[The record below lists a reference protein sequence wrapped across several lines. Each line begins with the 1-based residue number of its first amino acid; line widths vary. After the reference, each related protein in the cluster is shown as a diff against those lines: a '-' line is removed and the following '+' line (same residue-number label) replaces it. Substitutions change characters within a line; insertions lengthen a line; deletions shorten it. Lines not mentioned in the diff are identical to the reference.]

1 MPLNARE
8 VAVITGASRGI
19 GRAIAERLAHDGY
32 ALALLDIDEPA
43 VTLTAKEIATSFGVD
58 ALPVTADI
66 TDIAAVRS
74 SIDRVIGHFGRID
87 VLVNNAGAIQV
98 KPWLEVDEGDF
109 DRIMDINI
117 KGTFFVSQAVAPHMI
132 KQKGG
137 RIVNISSGAARGS
150 APRTTAYGIAKI
162 GVVHFT
168 TSIAVALGPDNITV
182 NAVAPGVVAATN
194 LWDDIGEGYEK
205 YFGKDKEQRISES
218 VAALPLRR
226 PQKPEDVA
234 NAVAFLVSR
243 EASEITGVV
252 LDVDG
257 GAQL

>member
-1 MPLNARE
+1 MPSDAGQ

-19 GRAIAERLAHDGY
+19 GRAIAERLARDGY
-32 ALALLDIDEPA
+32 AVALLDIDEPT

-58 ALPVTADI
+58 ALPVAVDI

-74 SIDRVIGHFGRID
+74 SVDTVVEHFGRID

-98 KPWLEVDEGDF
+98 KPWLEVEEADF

-137 RIVNISSGAARGS
+137 RIVNISSGAARGP
-150 APRTTAYGIAKI
+150 APRTTAYGIAKT

-194 LWDDIGEGYEK
+194 LWNDIGEGYEK

-234 NAVAFLVSR
+234 NAVAFLVSP
-243 EASEITGVV
+243 EASEITGIVV
-252 LDVDG
+252 DVDG

>member
-1 MPLNARE
+1 MSTE
-8 VAVITGASRGI
+8 VSQVAVITGASRGI

-32 ALALLDIDEPA
+32 ALALLDIDEAA
-43 VTLTAKEIATSFGVD
+43 VVLTAKEIAETFSVD
-58 ALPVTADI
+58 ALPVTVDI
-66 TDIAAVRS
+66 TDIAAVRT
-74 SIDRVIGHFGRID
+74 SIDTVVQHFDRID

-98 KPWLEVDEGDF
+98 KPWLEVEEDDF
-109 DRIMDINI
+109 DRIMDLNI

-132 KQKGG
+132 KNQSG
-137 RIVNISSGAARGS
+137 RIVNISSGAARGP
-150 APRTTAYGIAKI
+150 APRTTAYGIAKT

-182 NAVAPGVVAATN
+182 NAVAPGVVASTS
-194 LWDDIGEGYEK
+194 LWDDIGAGYQK
-205 YFGKDKEQRISES
+205 YFGKDKETRVNES

-234 NAVAFLVSR
+234 NAVAFLVSPQ
-243 EASEITGVV
+243 ASEITGIVV
-252 LDVDG
+252 DVDG

>member
-1 MPLNARE
+1 
-8 VAVITGASRGI
+8 
-19 GRAIAERLAHDGY
+19 
-32 ALALLDIDEPA
+32 
-43 VTLTAKEIATSFGVD
+43 
-58 ALPVTADI
+58 
-66 TDIAAVRS
+66 
-74 SIDRVIGHFGRID
+74 
-87 VLVNNAGAIQV
+87 
-98 KPWLEVDEGDF
+98 
-109 DRIMDINI
+109 
-117 KGTFFVSQAVAPHMI
+117 
-132 KQKGG
+132 
-137 RIVNISSGAARGS
+137 
-150 APRTTAYGIAKI
+150 
-162 GVVHFT
+162 
-168 TSIAVALGPDNITV
+168 V

-194 LWDDIGEGYEK
+194 LWDDTGEGYEK